1 MALHFRSADNDYS
14 QVFVTLRDWLQADS
28 PAPSGEIAN
37 KIDAYHAKSFE
48 EEKQLPKEEK
58 EGVELDPDGCYGP
71 LWEIWI
77 AFIVI
82 VEQVPH
88 NHAAQDK
95 LVDVI
100 NGLKDLAG
108 RKVELE
114 GADLDVWKALPIFDS
129 CVRDYYQPNLNTEK
143 SVSPETAQKWRNVTS
158 FVARCWQTGFFN
170 ASPQALYL
178 LRATLEQPVK
188 DTSALEQ
195 ILPIA
200 SEWIIHSRA
209 ALHESVQSGHGP
221 EEIQGQSAGTLYQGP
236 NKLCNERWGFWKGR
250 FEEVAGQ
257 LQGDIKELALHCASE
272 MGSIS
277 N

>member
-1 MALHFRSADNDYS
+1 M
-14 QVFVTLRDWLQADS
+14 
-28 PAPSGEIAN
+28 
-37 KIDAYHAKSFE
+37 
-48 EEKQLPKEEK
+48 
-58 EGVELDPDGCYGP
+58 
-71 LWEIWI
+71 
-77 AFIVI
+77 
-82 VEQVPH
+82 
-88 NHAAQDK
+88 
-95 LVDVI
+95 
-100 NGLKDLAG
+100 
-108 RKVELE
+108 
-114 GADLDVWKALPIFDS
+114 
-129 CVRDYYQPNLNTEK
+129 
-143 SVSPETAQKWRNVTS
+143 SPETAQKWRNVTS

>member
-1 MALHFRSADNDYS
+1 MALLFRSTDNDYS
-14 QVFVTLRDWLQADS
+14 QVFVILRDWLQAES
-28 PAPSGEIAN
+28 SAPSSEIAS
-37 KIDAYHAKSFE
+37 KIDAYHEKYFE

-58 EGVELDPDGCYGP
+58 ESVELDPDGCYGP

-88 NHAAQDK
+88 NHVAQDK

-100 NGLKDLAG
+100 KGLKALTG

-129 CVRDYYQPNLNTEK
+129 CIRDYYQQNA
-143 SVSPETAQKWRNVTS
+143 VSPEEAQKWRNVTS
-158 FVARCWQTGFFN
+158 FVARCWKTGFFN
-170 ASPQALYL
+170 ASRQALYL

-188 DTSALEQ
+188 ETSALEQ
-195 ILPIA
+195 VLPIA
-200 SEWIIHSRA
+200 SEWIVHSRA
-209 ALHESVQSGHGP
+209 ALHETVQSTDSG

-236 NKLCNERWGFWKGR
+236 NKLCMERWEFWKGR